1 MSAKQK
7 GKPAPRPSAKSA
19 PAPTRSAPEIALTNT
34 FESGFWRQ
42 HWLPALLLLVL
53 SFALY
58 GQAIRMGYVLDDEA
72 VIWNNAYVQKGFAG
86 LRDIFA
92 YDSFMGYFQD
102 KQKLFLLEGG
112 RYRPLSLATFAVE
125 VALFGK
131 PGPELAHVSH
141 FVNIL
146 LYGLTGILLY
156 RILLGLFPL
165 ADKKR
170 WWFGAAFLGAALFI
184 LHPLHVEAVANI
196 KGRDEILALLF
207 SLGAAYY
214 TLKYFDTGR
223 RWHSIAAALS
233 LLLGMLAKENAMTFV
248 AVIPLTVWFFAR
260 VPAGRAF
267 AASLPLIGATLVF
280 ILIRYKALGFM
291 VDHGRASTDLMNN
304 PFLGMNGGE
313 KLATIFLT
321 LGWYVKLLFY
331 PIPLT
336 HDYYP
341 YQVPKVGWSDWKA
354 IGSLAL
360 YLAMGVWALLNL
372 KRRSVPAYAIAFYLI
387 TLSIVSNLVVSVGTF
402 MNERFLYTPSVAF
415 CLLGGW
421 FLARQVPTWM
431 KEPLEK
437 PGILSAGL
445 LVLFGAFFAWAT
457 LNRVPDWSTKLTL
470 NTSAVKNSPNSARA
484 HCFYAIAL
492 YDEILKP
499 KDKDKSITPEE
510 KLALADTMEAHI
522 MRAVQINPKYAAA
535 WQMLPGIAFA
545 RFDAQRDIQRKG
557 GPGAQMDRLFNDFNL
572 ALEKIPKNTEI
583 RRFIV
588 SCINNVANS
597 GGNPNKIISFCYN
610 QGYERY
616 FKQMND
622 PQTALK
628 FLEAALQTQNEDERL
643 FNALAEVYQTSGN
656 PAKAEEMRQR
666 AAVARTIDPG
676 K

>member
-207 SLGAAYY
+207 SLGAAY
-214 TLKYFDTGR
+214 
-223 RWHSIAAALS
+223 
-233 LLLGMLAKENAMTFV
+233 
-248 AVIPLTVWFFAR
+248 
-260 VPAGRAF
+260 
-267 AASLPLIGATLVF
+267 
-280 ILIRYKALGFM
+280 
-291 VDHGRASTDLMNN
+291 
-304 PFLGMNGGE
+304 
-313 KLATIFLT
+313 
-321 LGWYVKLLFY
+321 
-331 PIPLT
+331 
-336 HDYYP
+336 
-341 YQVPKVGWSDWKA
+341 
-354 IGSLAL
+354 
-360 YLAMGVWALLNL
+360 
-372 KRRSVPAYAIAFYLI
+372 
-387 TLSIVSNLVVSVGTF
+387 
-402 MNERFLYTPSVAF
+402 
-415 CLLGGW
+415 
-421 FLARQVPTWM
+421 
-431 KEPLEK
+431 
-437 PGILSAGL
+437 
-445 LVLFGAFFAWAT
+445 
-457 LNRVPDWSTKLTL
+457 
-470 NTSAVKNSPNSARA
+470 
-484 HCFYAIAL
+484 
-492 YDEILKP
+492 
-499 KDKDKSITPEE
+499 
-510 KLALADTMEAHI
+510 
-522 MRAVQINPKYAAA
+522 
-535 WQMLPGIAFA
+535 
-545 RFDAQRDIQRKG
+545 
-557 GPGAQMDRLFNDFNL
+557 
-572 ALEKIPKNTEI
+572 
-583 RRFIV
+583 
-588 SCINNVANS
+588 
-597 GGNPNKIISFCYN
+597 
-610 QGYERY
+610 
-616 FKQMND
+616 
-622 PQTALK
+622 
-628 FLEAALQTQNEDERL
+628 
-643 FNALAEVYQTSGN
+643 
-656 PAKAEEMRQR
+656 
-666 AAVARTIDPG
+666 
-676 K
+676 